1 MNKIILHAYPPSP
14 VTEKIR
20 VGFGIKQ
27 LDWHAV
33 TVPRIPPKPL
43 LMPLTAGY
51 RRAPVMQIGAD
62 IYCDSQCILRELERR
77 HPEPTFFPGG
87 AEGMVWGISRWCDG
101 ELFDL
106 VVKLVMASVAD
117 QLPPDF
123 AKDRARLYL
132 GPDRTFDQLGDEI
145 PHLTSQIH
153 AQFGWI
159 DQRLA
164 TGRTFMLGDTPGLP
178 DVMAYYLVWFLRGR
192 WADGPN
198 FLTRFPALQAWE
210 QRMKDIGHGNET
222 EMEAEQALEIAK
234 SATCTT
240 PQHIE
245 PNDPLNLAPGM
256 NIAITQDMDS
266 GDPMITGPLHYA
278 DRETVAICHENERVG
293 KICIHFPRVGYRISI
308 EAG

>member
-1 MNKIILHAYPPSP
+1 MDKIILHAYPPSP
-14 VTEKIR
+14 VTEKVR

-77 HPEPTFFPGG
+77 FPAPTFFPGG

-101 ELFDL
+101 ELFTF
-106 VVKLVMASVAD
+106 VVKLVMAAIAD
-117 QLPPDF
+117 ELPKDF

-132 GPDRTFDQLGDEI
+132 GPDTTFDQLSNDL
-145 PHLTSQIH
+145 PHLISQIR

-164 TGRTFMLGDTPGLP
+164 TGRAFMLGDNPGLP
-178 DVMAYYLVWFLRGR
+178 DIMTYYLVWFLRGR
-192 WADGPN
+192 WAGGDD
-198 FLTRFPALQAWE
+198 FLKQFPALIDWE
-210 QRMKDIGHGNET
+210 QRMKDIGHGNEA
-222 EMEAEQALEIAK
+222 EMQAEEALEIAK
-234 SATCTT
+234 AATHSTR
-240 PQHIE
+240 QHTDPE
-245 PNDPLNLAPGM
+245 DPLGLESGM
-256 NIAITQDMDS
+256 SISVTQDLDG
-266 GDPMITGPLHYA
+266 GDPQVNGILHYA
-278 DRETVAICHENERVG
+278 DRETIAILHENDQVG
-293 KICIHFPRVGYRISI
+293 TVCIHFPRVGYRIS
-308 EAG
+308 AG